1 VINALL
7 QSINKDESIMNIGIL
22 GAGKMAQMLVPKL
35 VSGGHRVI
43 VSNSRGP
50 ASLQALVEQM
60 GSDVSAAESKQ
71 MLADADLVILA
82 TPWEKTPAAIADAG
96 SWVGKVVIDTTNNRR
111 GPRPVDLIDI
121 GGRGSSEVVAEMLP
135 GAHVVK
141 TFNYEPIP
149 VFAAGLPPEGDS
161 GAIFYSGDDA
171 QAKMKVAQLISD
183 MGGEPIDAGSLAE
196 GGKLHGMGGPL
207 SLKLKL
213 LPPKEA
219 AALLSAARHVD

>member
-1 VINALL
+1 
-7 QSINKDESIMNIGIL
+7 MTIGIL

-43 VSNSRGP
+43 ISNSKGP
-50 ASLQALVEQM
+50 ESLQSLVQEL
-60 GSDVSAAESKQ
+60 GPGVSAAQSKQ
-71 MLADADLVILA
+71 MLAEADIVILA
-82 TPWEKTPAAIADAG
+82 TPWEKTAAAIDAAG
-96 SWVGKVVIDTTNNRR
+96 SWAGKVVIDATNNRR
-111 GPRPVDLIDI
+111 GPRPEDLIDI
-121 GGRGSSEVVAEMLP
+121 GGRGSSEVVAKMLP

-149 VFAAGLPPEGDS
+149 IFAAGLPAEGDS

-171 QAKMKVAQLISD
+171 QAKAKVAQLIRD
-183 MGGEPIDAGSLAE
+183 LGGEPIDAGSLAE

-213 LPPKEA
+213 LAPKEA
-219 AALLSAARHVD
+219 KALLSSVR

>member
-1 VINALL
+1 
-7 QSINKDESIMNIGIL
+7 MTIGIL

-43 VSNSRGP
+43 ISNSKGP
-50 ASLQALVEQM
+50 ESLQSLVEQL
-60 GSDVSAAESKQ
+60 GPGVSAAQSNQ
-71 MLADADLVILA
+71 MLAEADVVILA
-82 TPWEKTPAAIADAG
+82 TPWEKTAAAVDAAG
-96 SWVGKVVIDTTNNRR
+96 SWAGKVVIDATNNRR
-111 GPRPVDLIDI
+111 GPRPEDLIDI
-121 GGRGSSEVVAEMLP
+121 GGRGSSEVVAEMLA

-149 VFAAGLPPEGDS
+149 IFAAGLPAEGDS

-171 QAKMKVAQLISD
+171 QAKAKVAQLIRD
-183 MGGEPIDAGSLAE
+183 LGGEPIDAGSLAE

-213 LPPKEA
+213 LSPKEA
-219 AALLSAARHVD
+219 KALLSSAR

>member
-1 VINALL
+1 M
-7 QSINKDESIMNIGIL
+7 KIGIL

-43 VSNSRGP
+43 LSNSKGP
-50 ASLQALVEQM
+50 ASLQPLVEKM
-60 GSDVSAAESKQ
+60 GPGVSAAESKQ

-82 TPWEKTPAAIADAG
+82 TPWEKTPAAVAAAG
-96 SWVGKVVIDTTNNRR
+96 SWAGKVVIDTTNNRR
-111 GPRPVDLIDI
+111 GPRPEDLIDI
-121 GGRGSSEVVAEMLP
+121 GGRGSSEVVAEMLC

-149 VFAAGLPPEGDS
+149 IFAAGLPPEGDS
-161 GAIFYSGDDA
+161 GAIFFSGDDD
-171 QAKMKVAQLISD
+171 QAKAKVAQLIRD
-183 MGGEPIDAGSLAE
+183 IGGEPIDAGSLAE

-213 LPPKEA
+213 LSPKEA
-219 AALLSAARHVD
+219 KALLSTAHHVDK

>member
-1 VINALL
+1 MI
-7 QSINKDESIMNIGIL
+7 IGIL

-43 VSNSRGP
+43 ISNSRGP
-50 ASLQALVEQM
+50 ASLQTLVDQL
-60 GSDVSAAESKQ
+60 GPGVSAADPKQ
-71 MLADADLVILA
+71 MLADAELVILA
-82 TPWEKTPAAIADAG
+82 TPWEKTPAAVASAG
-96 SWVGKVVIDTTNNRR
+96 SWAGKVVIDTTNNRR
-111 GPRPVDLIDI
+111 GPRPEDLIDI
-121 GGRGSSEVVAEMLP
+121 GGRGSSEVVAEMLA

-171 QAKMKVAQLISD
+171 QAKKKVAQLIRD
-183 MGGEPIDAGSLAE
+183 MGGEPIEAGSLAE

-213 LPPKEA
+213 LSPKEA
-219 AALLSAARHVD
+219 KALLDASA

>member
-1 VINALL
+1 
-7 QSINKDESIMNIGIL
+7 MTIGIL

-43 VSNSRGP
+43 ISNSKGP
-50 ASLQALVEQM
+50 ESLQSLVQEL
-60 GSDVSAAESKQ
+60 GPGVSAAQSKQ
-71 MLADADLVILA
+71 MLAEADIVILA
-82 TPWEKTPAAIADAG
+82 TPWEKTAAAIDAAG
-96 SWVGKVVIDTTNNRR
+96 SWAGKVVIDATNNRR
-111 GPRPVDLIDI
+111 GPRPEDLIDI

-149 VFAAGLPPEGDS
+149 IFAAGLPAEGDS

-171 QAKMKVAQLISD
+171 QAKAKVAQLIRD
-183 MGGEPIDAGSLAE
+183 LGGEPIDAGSLAE

-213 LPPKEA
+213 LAPKEA
-219 AALLSAARHVD
+219 KALLSSVR